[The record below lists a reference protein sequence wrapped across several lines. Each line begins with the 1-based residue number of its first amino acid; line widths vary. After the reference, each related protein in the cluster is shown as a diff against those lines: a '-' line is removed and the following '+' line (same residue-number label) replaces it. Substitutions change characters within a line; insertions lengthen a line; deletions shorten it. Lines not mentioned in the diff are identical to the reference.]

1 MAGFKSFSDWL
12 SSFWLAF
19 NLFILRA
26 VLFFTQTIEK
36 RTLPTR
42 IAQGTRSVL
51 VVGDELAE
59 GLGDGLGRT
68 GLVRTL
74 ESKLRD
80 ARLNDRLRL
89 IWCVR
94 TAGRTRTNTQ
104 SWLPEG
110 RLFEQVF
117 SYLEAGS
124 PGAQVVVLLFS
135 ARDNLQEG
143 AQAPPVRHIIRIT
156 EALVD
161 KGVHVVIPDFVNFH
175 PRDSSK
181 FTEVDS
187 ANKALRR
194 ALVQLRNR
202 LRENN
207 GGNKNNRFGT
217 IVFNSD
223 VAKVT
228 AMGEYAKTQFRELF
242 VFNSFGYKLLATEL
256 LDDVVEVARKVEWAH
271 WKERLGN

>member
-1 MAGFKSFSDWL
+1 MTGFKSFSEWL

-68 GLVRTL
+68 GLARTL

-89 IWCVR
+89 TWLVR

-104 SWLPEG
+104 LWLPEG

-124 PGAQVVVLLFS
+124 SGPQVVVLLFS

-143 AQAPPVRHIIRIT
+143 ARAPPVRHILRIA
-156 EALVD
+156 EALAN
-161 KGVHVVIPDFVNFH
+161 KGVHVVIPDFINFH
-175 PRDSSK
+175 PRESSE

-187 ANKALRR
+187 ANNALRR
-194 ALVQLRNR
+194 ALVQLKNR
-202 LRENN
+202 LRENDSS
-207 GGNKNNRFGT
+207 NKNNQYGT

-223 VAKVT
+223 ISKVT
-228 AMGEYAKTQFRELF
+228 AMGEYVMTRFRELC

-256 LDDVVEVARKVEWAH
+256 LDDVVETARKVEWVY